1 MFFHLIKGIL
11 SRNEANLFNVNLV
24 TLNLNIGKNSS
35 LEGKQLLKK
44 GSVTVVEPEVTNGIP
59 KLKLDEDI
67 RLDFNTKTVQF
78 SSSAISVTHKKDSVA
93 GEIYCDDDED
103 EDDENE
109 DDQLDEDSEAYYLD
123 EYDYEL
129 DEEDWN
135 GLEEWCNDIAELDRI
150 IQEHV
155 HSNKVKYP
163 GEGYVWVEPGDTRV
177 DGDEYWYAKRSSVI
191 FYKKELISV
200 EISWHEASVGHTV
213 VFSKQIRRKVS

>member
-35 LEGKQLLKK
+35 SDGKQLLKT

-59 KLKLDEDI
+59 KLKLDEDV

-123 EYDYEL
+123 EHDYEL

-135 GLEEWCNDIAELDRI
+135 RLEEWCNDIAELDRI

-177 DGDEYWYAKRSSVI
+177 DGDEYWYPNRSSAI
-191 FYKKELISV
+191 FNKKELISV
-200 EISWHEASVGHTV
+200 ELSWREASVGHTV
-213 VFSKQIRRKVS
+213 MFSKQIRRKVS